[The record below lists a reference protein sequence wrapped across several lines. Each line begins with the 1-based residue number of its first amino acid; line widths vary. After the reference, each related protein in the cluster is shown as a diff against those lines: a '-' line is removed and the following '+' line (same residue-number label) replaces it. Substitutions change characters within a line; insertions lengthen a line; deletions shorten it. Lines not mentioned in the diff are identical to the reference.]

1 MQDPL
6 APVAGKLIDADNESQ
21 AAVPIFNAAAFPAYS
36 RDRRQILRLRMS
48 LFGNRYPLFRDNAP
62 TGRKLM
68 PANLKFSNP
77 STIAKP
83 PGYTHVVEATGPNR
97 LIYIAGQL
105 GLDLD
110 NKLVGPPG
118 DFRAQATKAFENL
131 KAALAGI
138 GADMKNVVKINNYLT
153 DMSHIGTF
161 REVRD
166 QFVNTEAAPAS
177 T

>member
-1 MQDPL
+1 
-6 APVAGKLIDADNESQ
+6 
-21 AAVPIFNAAAFPAYS
+21 
-36 RDRRQILRLRMS
+36 
-48 LFGNRYPLFRDNAP
+48 
-62 TGRKLM
+62 M

-105 GLDLD
+105 GLDLE

-118 DFRAQATKAFENL
+118 DFRAQALQAFENL
-131 KAALAGI
+131 KAALASAGAGI
-138 GADMKNVVKINNYLT
+138 EHVVKINNYLV
-153 DMSHIGTF
+153 DMRHISIF

-166 QFVNTEAAPAS
+166 MYVNTSAPPAS
-177 T
+177 TTVAISQLAREGALFEVEAVAVLPAAKAKAAGAKKAAKKSAKKAKAAKSKRR